1 MPPRLLYE
9 RALAPL
15 PPPNALEDRELPRD
29 ELPPKSRLELL
40 ARFELD
46 PPKSRLP
53 ELPPKSRLE
62 LPVLARFEAD
72 PPRSRVPALAF
83 PALREPAASRVP
95 IWLPDRSR

>member
-46 PPKSRLP
+46 PPKSRL
-53 ELPPKSRLE
+53 E

-83 PALREPAASRVP
+83 PALREPGVSRVP
-95 IWLPDRSR
+95 I